1 MSTIVTYNKG
11 SQGAPFQTSPPA
23 DPSTG
28 SVWFHDF
35 LGSAAGFTLASN
47 GFAVKAEKSGVIYIA
62 TEGTAASTAI
72 SVGEVFSDLADG
84 ESFAF
89 NARVRA
95 TSTRAN
101 ADNISFGIAED
112 VAATIGST
120 ATHVGFHVTQ
130 GGSASADNIAVK
142 YDDDT
147 TAALSTNFTPATT
160 PAIATY
166 DATGWNDYGFQ
177 IRMDGTTYRV
187 DYFVNGVRL
196 GTEHRATAT
205 FGDELFI
212 AIFSAADKGV
222 WEIDYTMVA
231 GPRAS

>member
-1 MSTIVTYNKG
+1 MSTIVTYNRG

-35 LGSAAGFTLASN
+35 LGSASGFTLAAS
-47 GFAVKAEKSGVIYIA
+47 GFGVKAEKSGVLYIA

-72 SVGEVFSDLADG
+72 SVGEVFSDLANG

-95 TSTRAN
+95 TTARAN
-101 ADNISFGIAED
+101 LDEISFGIAED
-112 VAATIGST
+112 VAASIGST

-130 GGSASADNIAVK
+130 AAAATDDNIAVK
-142 YDDDT
+142 YDDGT
-147 TAALSTNFTPATT
+147 STAFSQNFTPATT
-160 PAIATY
+160 SGIAAY
-166 DATGWNDYGFQ
+166 DATGWNDYGFLV
-177 IRMDGTTYRV
+177 RMDGTTYRV

-212 AIFSAADKGV
+212 AIFSATSKGV

-231 GPRAS
+231 GPRSS